1 MAVINTTTETKPV
14 TKSTVVWRATVEFK
28 DDGTIERID
37 LHAKRVISDGDTVTE
52 RQLPSKVVIPDPLNT
67 DQATRI
73 TRIDNSIEWL
83 WKNLTTIPE
92 NN

>member
-1 MAVINTTTETKPV
+1 MAIINTTTETKPV
-14 TKSTVVWRATVEFK
+14 TKSTVVWRATVEFM

-37 LHAKRVISDGDTVTE
+37 LHAKRVISDGDIVTE

-67 DQATRI
+67 EQATRI

-83 WKNLTTIPE
+83 WKNTDYNAGGI
-92 NN
+92 